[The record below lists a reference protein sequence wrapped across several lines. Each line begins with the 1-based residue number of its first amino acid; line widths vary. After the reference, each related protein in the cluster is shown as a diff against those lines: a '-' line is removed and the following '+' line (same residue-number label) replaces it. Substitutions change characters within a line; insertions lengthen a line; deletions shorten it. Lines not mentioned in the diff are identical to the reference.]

1 VAYDEE
7 LAKRL
12 RRLLPR
18 ATEKRMFGGVGLM
31 ERGNL
36 VAGVSHDDLVVRVPP
51 DETARWLRETGAHPM
66 MPGKSMQG
74 WVKVAS
80 RAVREEAVLAAWV
93 ERSRAY
99 AKTLPA
105 K

>member
-1 VAYDEE
+1 VAYDER
-7 LAKRL
+7 LAERL
-12 RRLLPR
+12 RQLLPK
-18 ATEKRMFGGVGLM
+18 ATEKRMFGGIGLM

-51 DETARWLRETGAHPM
+51 EETARWMREPGAQPM
-66 MPGKSMQG
+66 RPDEAMKG
-74 WVKVAS
+74 WLKVSS
-80 RAVREEAVLAAWV
+80 RALTKDSTLAAWV

-99 AKTLPA
+99 ARTLPA